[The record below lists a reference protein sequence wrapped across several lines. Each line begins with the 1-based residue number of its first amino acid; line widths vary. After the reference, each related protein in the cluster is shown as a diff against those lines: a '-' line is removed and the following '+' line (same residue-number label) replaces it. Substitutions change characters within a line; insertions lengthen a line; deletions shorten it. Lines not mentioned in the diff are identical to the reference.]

1 MVPERAPLVPTS
13 ETPLSAYPRGM
24 PRVTSAAEASSGV
37 GATADPSAAPGPG
50 EVQQGLGWTERTRGR
65 APAHLWKPWLCR
77 GRQSDPGLLSIPSPI
92 PAMGPAWPCLQAPS
106 SRRPGQPA
114 RWYAAG
120 RGCRSASRAEG
131 IYRDPGVLLRLHL
144 GLCWRTPV
152 AATAAASFQSPQ
164 SRPAKLPVAPY
175 DCSPRGQLLNGSRR
189 AHGEQKR
196 PRCIQVGDASARPSA
211 NAPCAPR
218 PAELAQPPPGYWL
231 RTPGFRLARLPASSS
246 WWALA

>member
-1 MVPERAPLVPTS
+1 M
-13 ETPLSAYPRGM
+13 
-24 PRVTSAAEASSGV
+24 
-37 GATADPSAAPGPG
+37 
-50 EVQQGLGWTERTRGR
+50 
-65 APAHLWKPWLCR
+65 
-77 GRQSDPGLLSIPSPI
+77 
-92 PAMGPAWPCLQAPS
+92 
-106 SRRPGQPA
+106 
-114 RWYAAG
+114 
-120 RGCRSASRAEG
+120 
-131 IYRDPGVLLRLHL
+131 LLRLHL